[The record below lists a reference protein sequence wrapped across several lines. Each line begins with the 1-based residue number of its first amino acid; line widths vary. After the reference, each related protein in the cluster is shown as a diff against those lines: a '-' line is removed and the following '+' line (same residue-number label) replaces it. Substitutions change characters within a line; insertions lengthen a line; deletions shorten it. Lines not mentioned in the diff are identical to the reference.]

1 MHLFSARRVVGVT
14 LLGRLTRSWVE
25 RDLQGGDLSCLR
37 DFALFR
43 NRRPAS
49 AVIDRLCERG
59 FMAKTARWRHRMRP
73 RFRLS
78 PHAERLDHHR
88 QGIADATKA
97 EN

>member
-1 MHLFSARRVVGVT
+1 MHLLSARRVVGVT

-49 AVIDRLCERG
+49 AVIDRLCERR
-59 FMAKTARWRHRMRP
+59 FMAKTACATDNAEGLDRCP
-73 RFRLS
+73 S
-78 PHAERLDHHR
+78 PTNCCAKGLNKT
-88 QGIADATKA
+88 A
-97 EN
+97 

>member
-1 MHLFSARRVVGVT
+1 MYFFPRRIVEVT

-49 AVIDRLCERG
+49 AVIDRLCGRR
-59 FMAKTARWRHRMRP
+59 FMAKTIGMRP
-73 RFRLS
+73 RTTLKGWIAVLLR
-78 PHAERLDHHR
+78 HTIARRDRTETLD
-88 QGIADATKA
+88 A
-97 EN
+97 

>member
-1 MHLFSARRVVGVT
+1 VT

-49 AVIDRLCERG
+49 AVIDRLCECR
-59 FMAKTARWRHRMRP
+59 FMAKTARMR
-73 RFRLS
+73 RRITLKGWTLS
-78 PHAERLDHHR
+78 FSDKLLREGAE
-88 QGIADATKA
+88 
-97 EN
+97 

>member
-59 FMAKTARWRHRMRP
+59 FMAKTARMR
-73 RFRLS
+73 RRITLKGWI
-78 PHAERLDHHR
+78 AVLLR
-88 QGIADATKA
+88 QTVARRG
-97 EN
+97 